1 MATATEIKNK
11 LPRFCGDNTVLV
23 DEYGKAIY
31 VIAFISDRYGKPE
44 YTLTHYLSDDDYFI
58 CYFDEIED
66 RFNVDRQLY
75 LTYRGSS
82 TGTVTGIEKL
92 SVKMIG

>member
-1 MATATEIKNK
+1 MTTATEIKNK
-11 LPRFCGDNTVLV
+11 LPRFSGDNTVLV
-23 DEYGKAIY
+23 DEYGKPIY

-44 YTLTHYLSDDDYFI
+44 YTFTHYLSDDDYFI
-58 CYFDEIED
+58 CYFDEIDD
-66 RFNVDRQLY
+66 RFNADRQLY